1 MEERVEEQKVRCR
14 EQGPHPQEVR
24 GLRNRKASDG
34 ETQDGE
40 EEAGDLDEEG
50 SEQQRWRQPS
60 PKQKGVHVGEAW
72 RAAHEPVSQ
81 GSADRSCP
89 LWRGLL
95 GPVTSAEVRFK
106 GAFGEEVPDIEERE
120 VQNQDWVGREE
131 EQRGG
136 SRVPFGRLRAWGWA
150 LRHPMS

>member
-1 MEERVEEQKVRCR
+1 MGEQ
-14 EQGPHPQEVR
+14 
-24 GLRNRKASDG
+24 
-34 ETQDGE
+34 
-40 EEAGDLDEEG
+40 
-50 SEQQRWRQPS
+50 
-60 PKQKGVHVGEAW
+60 
-72 RAAHEPVSQ
+72 AHEPVSQ

-131 EQRGG
+131 EQRGWLESAFWKTEG
-136 SRVPFGRLRAWGWA
+136 LGAGPQTPHVLI
-150 LRHPMS
+150 